1 MEGRCRATLGQTGN
15 PLHHKRVLGTAG
27 RRRGLGFRSRV
38 RGVAM
43 NPIDHPH
50 GGGEGKTSG
59 GRSSVSPWG
68 RLAKGKRT
76 IKPYRLR
83 RRKRF
88 FARLQVGRGA

>member
-1 MEGRCRATLGQTGN
+1 MGDVWVRLVILCIINGSWVQLVIV
-15 PLHHKRVLGTAG
+15 VLWGF
-27 RRRGLGFRSRV
+27 GLVV

-88 FARLQVGRGA
+88 LMRLQIGWGA